1 MSIEYIEDLHGR
13 IIKDI
18 KITYSEEYGDII
30 HFFTKCNKL
39 FVMYHYFDCSES
51 VYLEDYDGIYNL
63 IGKEIIEFKEVYD
76 ERENDDDGILA
87 YTFYHIDTLDDS
99 VCIRWNGT
107 SNGCYSVG
115 VSIVE
120 IKSPVDVAYDEL
132 YTYSRRRIAS
142 FIKKKDIDKNI
153 VLEVFMRYVKDA
165 DERDKTNTEDDGFHI
180 NSYRYLLASTNEYIE
195 NKVDEI
201 INLWKRECGLE

>member
-1 MSIEYIEDLHGR
+1 MGVQYIDELHGKV
-13 IIKDI
+13 IKDVI
-18 KITYSEEYGDII
+18 ITNSEEYGDII
-30 HFFTKCNKL
+30 HFLTECNKL
-39 FVMYHYFDCSES
+39 FVMYHYFDCSEG
-51 VYLEDYDGIYNL
+51 VYLEDCDDLKSL
-63 IGKEIIEFKEVYD
+63 IGETILEFKETYD
-76 ERENDDDGILA
+76 VKIDEENMLMA
-87 YTFYHIDTLDDS
+87 YTFYNIETISDS
-99 VCIRWNGT
+99 FFIRWNGT

-115 VSIVE
+115 VSVIE
-120 IKSPVDVAYDEL
+120 IKSPVEIAYDEL